1 MKIITKALLGIVS
14 AIIALQATPAMA
26 WGAVA
31 AYDQRIVY
39 LSVNSATPEAAKK
52 EALEGCNNFTGKTCD
67 WVSFSA
73 VRTAIVVS
81 KPMHNQ
87 GIYVSADPDPL
98 VAAKSALRM
107 CRIDYKECGVI
118 GAAWDSGP
126 TWWARAEGDNADY
139 IHMDVDTEAEA
150 HRLAL
155 QGCEEMVSKKGT
167 CKVAGSG
174 SGHGWVAVA
183 ETAELFW
190 RGYGETKAEATKD
203 ALKKCE
209 KEGCKITK
217 TIENRGNVP
226 EPASMKKVRE
236 MQSQSIAKWKKMGKW
251 VE

>member
-1 MKIITKALLGIVS
+1 MNRRNFNVFAAALAASGFG
-14 AIIALQATPAMA
+14 ALPA
-26 WGAVA
+26 A
-31 AYDQRIVY
+31 A
-39 LSVNSATPEAAKK
+39 SNWP
-52 EALEGCNNFTGKTCD
+52 
-67 WVSFSA
+67 
-73 VRTAIVVS
+73 S
-81 KPMHNQ
+81 KPITLVVPYAPGGTADALARVLAQHLGTKLQ
-87 GIYVSADPDPL
+87 VSVVVLNKAG
-98 VAAKSALRM
+98 AS
-107 CRIDYKECGVI
+107 GVI

-190 RGYGETKAEATKD
+190 RGYGETKAEATKE